1 MLAAQARLRSAK
13 AIAHTIKYGK
23 RHASAHVVLHFWT
36 NPEALENQAAIGFSV
51 SKKVGNSVVRHLI
64 TRRLRHIVAPLLASL
79 PAGSQLVIRANPSSA
94 TACFQELQ
102 QSVEQV
108 FAKAGFGK

>member
-36 NPEALENQAAIGFSV
+36 NPEGLNNQAAIGFSV

-64 TRRLRHIVAPLLASL
+64 TRRLRHIVAPLLAAL
-79 PAGSQLVIRANPSSA
+79 PPGSQLVIRANPSSA
-94 TACFQELQ
+94 EVDFRELQ

-108 FAKAGFGK
+108 FAKAGFG

>member
-13 AIAHTIKYGK
+13 AISQTIKYGK

-36 NPEALENQAAIGFSV
+36 NPEGLQNHAAIGFSV

-64 TRRLRHIVAPLLASL
+64 TRRLRHIVSPLVELL

-94 TACFQELQ
+94 SVDFQELRS
-102 QSVEQV
+102 SVEQA
-108 FAKAGFGK
+108 FARAGFSK